1 MEKLIPR
8 PCGDCVA
15 CCDGYLIGNS
25 HGNQFGA
32 GKSCVFLVEK
42 KCSIYE
48 DRPQTCHDYV
58 CAWSQGLLSDSMKPT
73 ISNVMI
79 SVETKDKQFL
89 RVIELAEN
97 IDEEV
102 YREIKEFTD
111 KHNTYFVKVP
121 FRKIIPIKHE

>member
-1 MEKLIPR
+1 MEKLVPR

-25 HGNQFGA
+25 HGNKFGA

-42 KCSIYE
+42 KCTIYE
-48 DRPQTCHDYV
+48 ERPQTCHDYM
-58 CAWSQGLLSDSMKPT
+58 CAWAQGLLSEAMKPT
-73 ISNVMI
+73 LSNVMI

-89 RVIELAEN
+89 RVIEMAEN

-121 FRKIIPIKHE
+121 FRKIIPINHE